1 MSYESSMQ
9 ITANTRP
16 TVAVCMGQVFEHM
29 YYDQARERF
38 TNKIEEFMAERLL
51 TPDIESKV
59 RVVVAITTL
68 LLGPLEVGSSVISKE
83 GVLEMIL
90 VMANTGEFLQQRV
103 ACEALIAAA
112 SKKEKAVSIL
122 NQGVNIL
129 KKLYQIGNDNIK
141 VRALVGLCKLGS
153 SGGSDATWK
162 PFSDGSVMKLAEA
175 CRRFLINPAKDKDM
189 RKWAVEGLSYLT
201 LDAEVKEKLIED
213 RVALHALIEVAK
225 QGDLSVVYGVVSTL
239 VNLCNAYDKQE
250 IIPEMIELAKFAK
263 RHIPEE
269 HELDDP
275 DFVNKRVNILGEE
288 GVTTALVALCKTDSN
303 NCKELIARVFN
314 AICEHQNLRGR
325 VVQQGGAKALIPLA
339 LKGTVKGKHTASQ
352 ALARIGITMNPEV
365 AFPGQRAC
373 EIVRPMLSLL
383 HPDCT
388 ALENFEGLMC
398 LCNLAGFDAP
408 RKRIV
413 QEKGVSRI
421 ESYMYEDHPM
431 LKRAAVQLINNLLFS
446 DEVVKMFE
454 GKNDRTKYLVLVCA
468 DDDLELVQA
477 AIGGLAV
484 LTALSKRA
492 SKKVFDA
499 KEWKDTF
506 CYLMTH
512 ENKDIQIRAVAMVCN
527 VIKHSKAL
535 AEKMLEKE
543 VLQVLDV
550 LVKLERPDSK
560 VREQAQMALD
570 AAEKWKLVEKNTE
583 VSDEEEES

>member
-1 MSYESSMQ
+1 
-9 ITANTRP
+9 
-16 TVAVCMGQVFEHM
+16 
-29 YYDQARERF
+29 
-38 TNKIEEFMAERLL
+38 
-51 TPDIESKV
+51 
-59 RVVVAITTL
+59 
-68 LLGPLEVGSSVISKE
+68 
-83 GVLEMIL
+83 
-90 VMANTGEFLQQRV
+90 
-103 ACEALIAAA
+103 
-112 SKKEKAVSIL
+112 
-122 NQGVNIL
+122 
-129 KKLYQIGNDNIK
+129 
-141 VRALVGLCKLGS
+141 
-153 SGGSDATWK
+153 
-162 PFSDGSVMKLAEA
+162 
-175 CRRFLINPAKDKDM
+175 
-189 RKWAVEGLSYLT
+189 
-201 LDAEVKEKLIED
+201 
-213 RVALHALIEVAK
+213 
-225 QGDLSVVYGVVSTL
+225 
-239 VNLCNAYDKQE
+239 
-250 IIPEMIELAKFAK
+250 
-263 RHIPEE
+263 
-269 HELDDP
+269 
-275 DFVNKRVNILGEE
+275 
-288 GVTTALVALCKTDSN
+288 
-303 NCKELIARVFN
+303 
-314 AICEHQNLRGR
+314 
-325 VVQQGGAKALIPLA
+325 
-339 LKGTVKGKHTASQ
+339 
-352 ALARIGITMNPEV
+352 
-365 AFPGQRAC
+365 
-373 EIVRPMLSLL
+373 
-383 HPDCT
+383 
-388 ALENFEGLMC
+388 
-398 LCNLAGFDAP
+398 
-408 RKRIV
+408 V